1 MLQLICA
8 NTTDVVKNFAVIKS
22 VGLKSFHCIYFLSH
36 KLHEESRS
44 KSRSVSMLQ
53 VPLIENSLILNR
65 TLVSVLLPPLF
76 SFMSIFKDYYSI
88 I

>member
-1 MLQLICA
+1 M
-8 NTTDVVKNFAVIKS
+8 
-22 VGLKSFHCIYFLSH
+22 KSFHCIYFLSH

-65 TLVSVLLPPLF
+65 TLVSGLLPPLF
-76 SFMSIFKDYYSI
+76 SFMSIFYYIRETASLDQLACFRCH
-88 I
+88 